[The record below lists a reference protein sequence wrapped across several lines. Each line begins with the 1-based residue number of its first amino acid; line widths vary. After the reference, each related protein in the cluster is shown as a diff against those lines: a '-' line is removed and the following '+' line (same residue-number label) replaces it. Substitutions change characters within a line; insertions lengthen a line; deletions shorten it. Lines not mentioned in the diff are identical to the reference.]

1 MTRTELEHQA
11 MVAKLAKPGLDII
24 QQLDPRKAH
33 LWHMASAAG
42 GESGE
47 LFDAIKRYAIYDKAL
62 DRENVIEELGD
73 LEFYLQGIR
82 EGLGITREET
92 LRHNITKLLTG
103 TKEKAARYASGSY
116 SDKQAQDRA
125 DKS

>member
-11 MVAKLAKPGLDII
+11 MVTKLAKPGLAII

-33 LWHMASAAG
+33 LWHMASAAQ
-42 GESGE
+42 GEAGE
-47 LFDAIKRYAIYDKAL
+47 LFDAVKRNAIYDKAI
-62 DRENVIEELGD
+62 DRDNIIEELGD

-92 LRHNITKLLTG
+92 LRHNINKLMTG
-103 TKEKAARYASGSY
+103 DKARYKSGEY
-116 SDKQAQDRA
+116 SDQQAQDRA